1 MAQSAPGIEKNTLL
15 GPFFRISPLQ
25 PEVCKEY
32 FSGPQRM
39 DKRAVHVAQ
48 ESLRLTLQTHQN
60 DLNQITNYFIRA
72 SANSRNRT
80 LDWFAYI
87 VNANHKRRA
96 MRPDATQLSSDGFLI
111 NVTYVLD
118 CLCQPFMDST
128 FSKMSK
134 IETEYLRRKPRVDI
148 KPETKLNADQTAS
161 DEYYNVEE
169 SGTSNFISEVFF
181 LTLAAH
187 HYGTEASNAMLKGLE
202 KDVKYLQDQ
211 MVKLEGERSRIVSFK
226 VLYRSRKYY

>member
-1 MAQSAPGIEKNTLL
+1 
-15 GPFFRISPLQ
+15 
-25 PEVCKEY
+25 
-32 FSGPQRM
+32 M

-72 SANSRNRT
+72 SVTARNKT

-87 VNANHKRRA
+87 VNSNHKRRA
-96 MRPDATQLSSDGFLI
+96 LRPDPTQLSSDGFLI
-111 NVTYVLD
+111 NISYVLD

-134 IETEYLRRKPRVDI
+134 IETEYLRRDPRVDI
-148 KPETKLNADQTAS
+148 LPETKLNADQNAS
-161 DEYYNVEE
+161 DEYYKFKM
-169 SGTSNFISEVFF
+169 SGTNNFISEVFF

-187 HYGTEASNAMLKGLE
+187 HYGTEASNTMLKTLE
-202 KDVKYLQDQ
+202 KEVKYLQEQ
-211 MVKLEGERSRIVSFK
+211 MVKLEGERAKIVSLSLF
-226 VLYRSRKYY
+226 

>member
-1 MAQSAPGIEKNTLL
+1 MATSAPGIEKHTLL

-39 DKRAVHVAQ
+39 DKRAVNVAQ

-60 DLNQITNYFIRA
+60 DLNQITNFFIRA
-72 SANSRNRT
+72 SVTARNKT
-80 LDWFAYI
+80 LDWFAYV
-87 VNANHKRRA
+87 VNSNHKRRA
-96 MRPDATQLSSDGFLI
+96 LRPDATQLSSDGFLL
-111 NVTYVLD
+111 NVSYVLD

-134 IETEYLRRKPRVDI
+134 IEAEYLRRKPRVDI
-148 KPETKLNADQTAS
+148 LPETKLNADQNTS
-161 DEYYNVEE
+161 DEYYKCEM
-169 SGTSNFISEVFF
+169 SGTNNFISEVFF

-187 HYGTEASNAMLKGLE
+187 HYGTEASNAMLKTLE
-202 KDVKYLQDQ
+202 KDVKFLQER
-211 MVKLEGERSRIVSFK
+211 MAKLEEERLKIVSFIGK
-226 VLYRSRKYY
+226 Q